1 MGLLVV
7 QDAANKTEPIYNFG
21 VESLKSH
28 EYSVGIFVFMMIGIA
43 LFVGI
48 MAIYMRP
55 GQENPMK
62 KGEWYMMG
70 AILLGVIAA
79 SILAALQMLEGYLF

>member
-1 MGLLVV
+1 MYLL
-7 QDAANKTEPIYNFG
+7 AARAADGTAEPIYNFG

-48 MAIYMRP
+48 MVIYMKP
-55 GQENPMK
+55 GQGSPMK